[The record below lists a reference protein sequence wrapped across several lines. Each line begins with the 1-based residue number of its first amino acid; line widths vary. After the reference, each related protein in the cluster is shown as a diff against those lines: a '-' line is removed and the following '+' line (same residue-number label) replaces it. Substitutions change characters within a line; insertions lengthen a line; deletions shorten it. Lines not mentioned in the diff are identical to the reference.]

1 MTTLPDDAAVPARL
15 DLPGGAFLRPLVSSD
30 ADLLHPVL
38 AKHRDWLA
46 ALLPEGDPSA
56 LPSASPGDDL
66 RALRR
71 LESAARE
78 RSAFAYLLVGAD
90 WTEVLGAL
98 SLRPGDGGSAEASW
112 WVVPSLVG
120 SRLEEEFDAYSRR
133 WLLLRWPFEQ
143 VATPDNHPDEPAAL
157 AGANLLPL
165 LPEEPERTPLP
176 EPDAASAAELWAAF
190 RRHDATVQEVLPLV
204 ESFGDSVELADELL
218 ALVRRG
224 VKTATASLAG
234 DEPVPRVGE
243 HWIVCDGAG
252 LARVVL
258 LTTEIRL
265 GELDSVDDDFAWDE
279 GEKDRSR
286 DSWLEGHR
294 RYFARESPAGIGT
307 VVFERFRVVWPEED
321 AGAAAAFA
329 RRIASE
335 RPSGD
340 PERSSGTP

>member
-1 MTTLPDDAAVPARL
+1 M
-15 DLPGGAFLRPLVSSD
+15 
-30 ADLLHPVL
+30 
-38 AKHRDWLA
+38 
-46 ALLPEGDPSA
+46 
-56 LPSASPGDDL
+56 
-66 RALRR
+66 
-71 LESAARE
+71 
-78 RSAFAYLLVGAD
+78 
-90 WTEVLGAL
+90 
-98 SLRPGDGGSAEASW
+98 
-112 WVVPSLVG
+112 
-120 SRLEEEFDAYSRR
+120 
-133 WLLLRWPFEQ
+133 
-143 VATPDNHPDEPAAL
+143 
-157 AGANLLPL
+157 
-165 LPEEPERTPLP
+165 
-176 EPDAASAAELWAAF
+176 WAAF